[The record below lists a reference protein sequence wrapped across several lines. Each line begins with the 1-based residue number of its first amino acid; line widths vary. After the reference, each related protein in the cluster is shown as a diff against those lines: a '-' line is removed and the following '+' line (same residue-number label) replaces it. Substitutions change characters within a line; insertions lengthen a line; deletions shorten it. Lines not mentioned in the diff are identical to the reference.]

1 MFQFHSGNL
10 HVDIHWIC
18 RHYITLSY
26 KYQVIGRR
34 RNTKWTSEQLT
45 SPSRIY
51 LNTEHGCVTELGLR
65 TSWWQTM
72 NGNMEVRSNHKMI
85 RTTHTSGCA
94 SQIKLLQFSWT
105 LHNANSKQKK
115 TLFVVL
121 LPCHPMEHPATPGQ
135 KPSCDWTLTDYYLN
149 YIRISLCITKT
160 YRKLCSIP
168 CSNFTTFW
176 YQNSF
181 TVPYVGT
188 LNLHHSICLHHSNYP
203 VSDVASQISK
213 INSTPHTPSYPLGA
227 WVWGYIHRWSCPTKA
242 WSTRSNEWCS
252 HLL

>member
-1 MFQFHSGNL
+1 
-10 HVDIHWIC
+10 
-18 RHYITLSY
+18 
-26 KYQVIGRR
+26 
-34 RNTKWTSEQLT
+34 
-45 SPSRIY
+45 
-51 LNTEHGCVTELGLR
+51 
-65 TSWWQTM
+65 
-72 NGNMEVRSNHKMI
+72 
-85 RTTHTSGCA
+85 
-94 SQIKLLQFSWT
+94 
-105 LHNANSKQKK
+105 
-115 TLFVVL
+115 
-121 LPCHPMEHPATPGQ
+121 MEHPATSGQ

-149 YIRISLCITKT
+149 YIRVSLCITKT

-213 INSTPHTPSYPLGA
+213 INSMPHTPSYPLRA
-227 WVWGYIHRWSCPTKA
+227 WVWGYIHRWSCPMKA

-252 HLL
+252 HLLYRLRGSNGWMSLRNLNSLYKLTVMHLTMLWFEKFLCLWTLLYMVL